1 MTSPGPA
8 NNTFSPYDEIWA
20 CGELLGL
27 RGGGFCALIL
37 FYKFLKIEVI
47 YSGKFFFI
55 SNSSVSYH
63 SGQLSKKFE
72 FRFLSTDGAALGT
85 NSAIC

>member
-1 MTSPGPA
+1 MTFPGPA

-47 YSGKFFFI
+47 YSGKI
-55 SNSSVSYH
+55 
-63 SGQLSKKFE
+63 
-72 FRFLSTDGAALGT
+72 FLFQILPFHIILDNFQKNLNLDFCQQMALP
-85 NSAIC
+85 